1 MATYTPTSNATLSFG
16 SAYQARATGYAEAAP
31 TILLT
36 EDDDDLRE
44 VIRYF
49 LGTLHFHVVAC
60 SNAESAL
67 AVFRQES
74 PVDMLITD
82 LQMPGRSGMELAR
95 ELTALRPSLPVLIM
109 SGSLLP
115 DVLLEEIRIRS
126 WVFRSK
132 PCRLD
137 ALADLIESMLQQKL
151 TLTA

>member
-1 MATYTPTSNATLSFG
+1 
-16 SAYQARATGYAEAAP
+16 
-31 TILLT
+31 
-36 EDDDDLRE
+36 
-44 VIRYF
+44 
-49 LGTLHFHVVAC
+49 
-60 SNAESAL
+60 
-67 AVFRQES
+67 
-74 PVDMLITD
+74 
-82 LQMPGRSGMELAR
+82 MELAR